1 LHGGL
6 PLERAFWFWGI
17 LGGGTVSRF
26 CTLFALTLVAADAP
40 AWLAGVRCAYPPKS
54 RAARGHLA

>member
-1 LHGGL
+1 L
-6 PLERAFWFWGI
+6 WFWGI

-40 AWLAGVRCAYPPKS
+40 AWLAVLVFAAHIPGTSCCSWASGVALDDR
-54 RAARGHLA
+54 R